1 MSRYFEK
8 ISYKNF
14 SNSILNDKDIYD
26 TYKLP
31 SRETKGAAG
40 YDFYAIY
47 DVKIK
52 PGEVKKIPTGIKAK
66 FNDDEVLLLVVR
78 SSYGFKY
85 NVRMCNQVGVIDS
98 DYYNNKDN
106 EGHIW
111 VCLQNH
117 GENDFVINKGDAFC
131 QGIFIKYLITD
142 NENQSF
148 VKRSSEY

>member
-8 ISYKNF
+8 ISYNNF
-14 SNSILNDKDIYD
+14 SNSIIDNKDVYN

-31 SRETKGAAG
+31 NRKTKGAAG
-40 YDFYAIY
+40 YDFYAIE
-47 DVKIK
+47 DVKIM
-52 PGEVKKIPTGIKAK
+52 PGEVKKIPTGVKAK

-78 SSYGFKY
+78 SNYGFKY

-98 DYYNNKDN
+98 DYYNNIDN

-117 GENDFVINKGDAFC
+117 GEKDFIINKGDAFC
-131 QGIFIKYLITD
+131 QGIFVKYLVTD
-142 NENQSF
+142 NEDRSF

>member
-8 ISYKNF
+8 ISYNNF
-14 SNSILNDKDIYD
+14 SSSIFFDKDIYN

-31 SRETKGAAG
+31 SRKTKGAAG
-40 YDFYAIY
+40 YDFYAIE
-47 DVKIK
+47 DVKIM
-52 PGEVKKIPTGIKAK
+52 PGEVKKIPTGVKAK

-78 SSYGFKY
+78 SNYGFKY

-98 DYYNNKDN
+98 DYYNNNDN

-117 GENDFVINKGDAFC
+117 GEKDFVINKGDAFC
-131 QGIFIKYLITD
+131 QGIFVKYLVTD
-142 NENQSF
+142 NEDRSF